1 MEKRTIRMLAPL
13 FLVMIIAVAVSAG
26 DKPSTSKNPTKR
38 QQEFRDWKFGMFLH
52 FNMATFF
59 PVEWA
64 SGYEDPGKFTPDKL
78 DCSQW
83 AKTAKSIGM
92 RYAVLTVKHTGGW
105 CLWDSAA
112 TTHDIAQFKNYK
124 NGKGDI
130 VKEFVDAFRKE
141 GLKVGFYYCFPN
153 NFTDP
158 AQNNV
163 PPEGKPD
170 LHGLPPEAQNDYVG
184 FIKKQ
189 LKELLTN
196 YGPIDLIWIDQYSN
210 KYTYPKWQEIKSY
223 IKKIQPNC
231 LVIGNN
237 SHDPKD
243 SDAYSVEVPATP
255 DKYPPKGKPMPGEV
269 CDKIS
274 SVWFWNTDTM
284 QSVRKP
290 EEMAKMLKICRE
302 RDTNLLLNVPPDRH
316 GLISGAHLQAVKN
329 FREYLNKDKD
339 LAKYLGVGAEK

>member
-141 GLKVGFYYCFPN
+141 GLKVGFYY
-153 NFTDP
+153 
-158 AQNNV
+158 
-163 PPEGKPD
+163 
-170 LHGLPPEAQNDYVG
+170 LS
-184 FIKKQ
+184 
-189 LKELLTN
+189 
-196 YGPIDLIWIDQYSN
+196 LI
-210 KYTYPKWQEIKSY
+210 
-223 IKKIQPNC
+223 
-231 LVIGNN
+231 
-237 SHDPKD
+237 H
-243 SDAYSVEVPATP
+243 TP
-255 DKYPPKGKPMPGEV
+255 SP
-269 CDKIS
+269 
-274 SVWFWNTDTM
+274 
-284 QSVRKP
+284 
-290 EEMAKMLKICRE
+290 
-302 RDTNLLLNVPPDRH
+302 RD
-316 GLISGAHLQAVKN
+316 
-329 FREYLNKDKD
+329 
-339 LAKYLGVGAEK
+339 